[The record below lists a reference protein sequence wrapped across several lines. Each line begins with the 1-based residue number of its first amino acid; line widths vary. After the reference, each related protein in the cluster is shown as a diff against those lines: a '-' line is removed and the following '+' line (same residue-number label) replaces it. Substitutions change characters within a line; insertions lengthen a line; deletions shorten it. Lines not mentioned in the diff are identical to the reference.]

1 MCKKQLTFYRLVFYL
16 LKKAGGAN
24 RGAGDLIRKI
34 GGGEK
39 VYMSTQIKNRIFLL
53 VLPFSDKCEKVLN
66 FDFESTHSLSLVH
79 LSAS

>member
-16 LKKAGGAN
+16 LKKAGGGAN
-24 RGAGDLIRKI
+24 SEVGDLIRKI

-53 VLPFSDKCEKVLN
+53 VLPF
-66 FDFESTHSLSLVH
+66 
-79 LSAS
+79 